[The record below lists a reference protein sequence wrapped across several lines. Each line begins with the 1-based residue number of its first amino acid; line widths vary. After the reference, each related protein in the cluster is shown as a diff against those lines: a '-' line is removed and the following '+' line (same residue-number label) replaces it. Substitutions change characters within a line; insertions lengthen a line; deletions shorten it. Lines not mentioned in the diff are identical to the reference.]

1 MQALTFKRGVHPP
14 DGKELAK
21 DQPIKVIMPKE
32 NSELFYPMSQH
43 IGAPCDPLVAVGD
56 HVKVGQKI
64 AESGAFMSSPIFA
77 SVSGEVVDIRP
88 MLVPGGAMVKAI
100 VVKNDGKMEEIE
112 GLNEGKDYTTM
123 TNDEILAAIK
133 NAGVVGLGGAGFP
146 THVKLNPPKD
156 TPIDHILIN
165 AAECEPYLTCD
176 YRLMLEEPERIVR
189 GLQIMLKLHP
199 NAKGV
204 IGIEMNKPEAIASMQ
219 KACEGIDNITV
230 QPLVT
235 KFPQGSEK
243 HLIYAITKREVK
255 SGALPAS
262 AGCIVDNVDTVCA
275 IYMAVCKTT
284 PLIERVFTVTGD
296 AIADPRNFRIK
307 IGTNTQELIEAAGG
321 FKSEPEKVISGG
333 PMMGTALFSLDIP
346 VTKTASSILAL
357 RHDPVA
363 LHDASPCIHCGHCL
377 HACPEGLV
385 PQLLSA
391 AAEQEQFDV
400 FEKYGGMECIECGS
414 CAFVCPAGRHLVQS
428 MRYGKRQ
435 TGALIRARKAAE
447 TSNQTAQKGGAGK

>member
-1 MQALTFKRGVHPP
+1 MQGLTFKRGVHPP
-14 DGKELAK
+14 DGKALSA
-21 DQPIKVIMPKE
+21 DQPIKVILPKE

-88 MLVPGGAMVKAI
+88 MLVPGGAMVKSI

-112 GLNEGKDYTTM
+112 GLNEGRDYTTM
-123 TNDEILAAIK
+123 SNDEILAAIK

-204 IGIEMNKPEAIASMQ
+204 IGIEMNKPKAIEAMT
-219 KACEGIDNITV
+219 KACEGIDNIMV

-262 AGCIVDNVDTVCA
+262 AGCIVDNVDTVVA
-275 IYMAVCKTT
+275 
-284 PLIERVFTVTGD
+284 IERAICKGRPLMRRIVTVSGSGIKNPGNYKIRIGMTLRDLVD
-296 AIADPRNFRIK
+296 AI
-307 IGTNTQELIEAAGG
+307 GG
-321 FKSEPEKVISGG
+321 FNEENPPVKLIAGG
-333 PMMGTALFSLDIP
+333 PMMGRAMSNIDTP
-346 VTKTASSILAL
+346 TTKGMSGILVL
-357 RHDPVA
+357 PESESRRREPQ
-363 LHDASPCIHCGHCL
+363 PCIRCGRCVEV
-377 HACPEGLV
+377 CPMGLE
-385 PQLLSA
+385 PYLLA
-391 AAEQEQFDV
+391 AQGEMGLWEATLNAGVGDCV
-400 FEKYGGMECIECGS
+400 ECGS
-414 CAFVCPAGRHLVQS
+414 CAYTCPAARPLLDYIRLS
-428 MRYGKRQ
+428 KRES
-435 TGALIRARKAAE
+435 RKL
-447 TSNQTAQKGGAGK
+447 